1 MATLTADQ
9 LADLQADI
17 GITDDESVFTDD
29 ELHRLFTRADEDYPT
44 TVAYSLKQ
52 LWRSAAKFANYTQNA
67 SSEEKNQIFKNLG
80 ELVAHAEKEAGISGG
95 AISVGSLSLNFL
107 EDDPDDA

>member
-17 GITDDESVFTDD
+17 GITDDESVFTDT
-29 ELHRLFTRADEDYPT
+29 ELDRLFTRADEDYPT
-44 TVAYSLKQ
+44 TVAYALRQ

-67 SSEEKNQIFKNLG
+67 SSEEKGTIFKNLG
-80 ELVAHAEKEAGISGG
+80 ELVAHAEKEAGLSGG
-95 AISVGSLSLNFL
+95 KLTMGSIDLNFL
-107 EDDPDDA
+107 EDDPSA